1 MSGHEPGVI
10 VNIVRCDRE
19 LETPIVDDTLRA
31 WGHVLTLLPDAVSEN
46 ELCAALADCDLLLM
60 CYTPIT
66 ARVVNAAP
74 RLKGIVKYGVGIDA
88 IDIPAAHARGIAVVN
103 VPTYAEETVA
113 EGAFAM
119 LIALAKRLPALQKTM
134 RGDGWA
140 WPTAQW
146 LASDIAGKTLGIV
159 GCGRIG
165 ASMARMAG
173 AGFRAR
179 VIGFDPGKSPA
190 ELRALGIEP
199 FDNLHT
205 LLAASDFVSLHVAL
219 SESTRHLIGAAELA
233 AMKPSAILINSARG
247 ALVDELALLRALK
260 EGRLAGAGLDVFSQE
275 PLNQTNHPL
284 RELYAMENV
293 ILSPHLTFYTAEAM
307 ARLEA
312 ETLERCR
319 EILEGRPVTIRSTD
333 PRLQRGRD

>member
-1 MSGHEPGVI
+1 

-19 LETPIVDDTLRA
+19 LETPTIDKTLRA
-31 WGHVLTLLPDAVSEN
+31 WGHVLTLLPDGVSEN

-66 ARVVNAAP
+66 ARVINAAP

-119 LIALAKRLPALQKTM
+119 LIALAKRLPVLQKTM
-134 RGDGWA
+134 RRDGWA

-190 ELRALGIEP
+190 ELRAIGIEP
-199 FDNLHT
+199 FDFLHA